1 MYIVH
6 VYVRY
11 GNPSPLDVD
20 IFYLKEYLSNAN
32 EVTEERQ
39 PWNWLNDNVRSDIG
53 PRWQAWLTIV
63 DRFLVLFEIRVAR
76 YFPIPPL
83 EKES

>member
-1 MYIVH
+1 MSAMNLAEQH
-6 VYVRY
+6 
-11 GNPSPLDVD
+11 
-20 IFYLKEYLSNAN
+20 
-32 EVTEERQ
+32 
-39 PWNWLNDNVRSDIG
+39 VRSDIG

-83 EKES
+83 EKESQDSLTAVQK